1 MLASSV
7 PLFRRSVED
16 GTINY
21 ELPAW
26 SLWVILLDLIV
37 FVPLLFFV
45 SHIRPLIYYPPP
57 PPPPPPPLNS
67 R

>member
-1 MLASSV
+1 MLATTV

-21 ELPAW
+21 ELPPW
-26 SLWVILLDLIV
+26 SLWVILIDLVI

-45 SHIRPLIYYPPP
+45 SPFPHCRRLPLAT
-57 PPPPPPPLNS
+57 N